1 MTPTTTPTDIKK
13 MYGSLAIVSVIFL
26 ALSLYWRSW
35 PLSYSLGLGLLIG
48 GGNLYLITQLVKIF
62 LGQGKGGRL
71 RLTLLFLLKA
81 ILLLLIIGLI
91 LLEGHVR
98 SVPFLIGI
106 SNGPLSLLLLGLSG
120 WEMNHA

>member
-1 MTPTTTPTDIKK
+1 